1 MDIRLLVNVASRA
14 WALPVLGALHDG
26 VIARQSRLIAAT
38 GAGRA
43 AFGQSLAHL
52 IELGL
57 VERNPGHGHPLRPE
71 FRLTAQGKPVA
82 EAASRINKLTP
93 FGDHDLL
100 RRTWTVPVLA
110 SLSRPKHF
118 GEVRAELGGITD
130 RALAQS
136 LQRIESQK
144 WISRRVNTAHRPP
157 RPIYQS
163 ANEGLMIGQIITGG
177 LTATHR

>member
-1 MDIRLLVNVASRA
+1 MNINLLVNVASRA

-43 AFGQSLAHL
+43 AFVQSLTHL
-52 IELGL
+52 IDLGL

-71 FRLTAQGKPVA
+71 FRLTTQGKPVA

-93 FGDHDLL
+93 FGEHDLL

-118 GEVRAELGGITD
+118 GEVRADLGAITD

-136 LQRIESQK
+136 LQRIEAHD
-144 WISRRVNTAHRPP
+144 WISRRVNIHHRPP

-163 ANEGLMIGQIITGG
+163 ANEGLVIGQIVTGD
-177 LTATHR
+177 LAAIHQ